1 MPLATFQQ
9 DDHLGE
15 IVIDSPPQNLYSAQL
30 LADLRAAVDE
40 AAGSD
45 IRALLL
51 RAEGDDF
58 SAGAELTVFI
68 GIDEAQARELSSTV
82 LSLIEA
88 IEDLPV
94 PTLALIH
101 GQCYAGAL
109 EVCLSCDLIW
119 AAEGSQIGQIEAV
132 AGSIPYAGGTQRIAS
147 RIGAGRAAE
156 GAHGRHPARGDAC
169 VLGPHQPSA
178 PSRPHRRG
186 GSRLRPKPRARS
198 HPCSRRHQT
207 RSPCLALG
215 RRGRGRPGNPRRG
228 PGRDAQPGHAGR
240 HRKPPALRPGT
251 RQLQQPLNDIAA
263 RRRSRIQD
271 KNQLLGTG
279 LPVCL
284 RMGDRHTDRGSLG

>member
-1 MPLATFQQ
+1 MPLATFQH

-15 IVIDSPPQNLYSAQL
+15 IVIDSPPQNLYNAQL

-68 GIDEAQARELSSTV
+68 GIDENQARELSSTV
-82 LSLIEA
+82 LSLIGA

-109 EVCLSCDLIW
+109 ETCLACDLIW

-132 AGSIPYAGGTQRIAS
+132 AGSITYAGGTQRIAS
-147 RIGAGRAAE
+147 RIGVARAAE
-156 GAHGRHPARGDAC
+156 MVFTAAILPPEILASWGLINRIVPASGLTSEARAFAQTLAHGPTRAYAAAKRMLHAWRSGGVAAADA
-169 VLGPHQPSA
+169 VTHAEGPVVM
-178 PSRPHRRG
+178 
-186 GSRLRPKPRARS
+186 RS
-198 HPCSRRHQT
+198 QDVQDGLVSLQQY
-207 RSPCLALG
+207 G
-215 RRGRGRPGNPRRG
+215 
-228 PGRDAQPGHAGR
+228 PGHAVFNNR
-240 HRKPPALRPGT
+240 
-251 RQLQQPLNDIAA
+251 
-263 RRRSRIQD
+263 
-271 KNQLLGTG
+271 
-279 LPVCL
+279 
-284 RMGDRHTDRGSLG
+284 

>member
-1 MPLATFQQ
+1 MPLATFRQ

-58 SAGAELTVFI
+58 SAGAELAVFI

-82 LSLIEA
+82 LSLIRA

-109 EVCLSCDLIW
+109 ETCLACDLIW
-119 AAEGSQIGQIEAV
+119 A
-132 AGSIPYAGGTQRIAS
+132 
-147 RIGAGRAAE
+147 
-156 GAHGRHPARGDAC
+156 
-169 VLGPHQPSA
+169 
-178 PSRPHRRG
+178 
-186 GSRLRPKPRARS
+186 RS
-198 HPCSRRHQT
+198 EEHTSELQ
-207 RSPCLALG
+207 SPCNLVC
-215 RRGRGRPGNPRRG
+215 R
-228 PGRDAQPGHAGR
+228 
-240 HRKPPALRPGT
+240 
-251 RQLQQPLNDIAA
+251 
-263 RRRSRIQD
+263 
-271 KNQLLGTG
+271 LL
-279 LPVCL
+279 LE
-284 RMGDRHTDRGSLG
+284 

>member
-45 IRALLL
+45 IRSLLL

-82 LSLIEA
+82 LSLIGA

-109 EVCLSCDLIW
+109 ETCLACDLIW

-132 AGSIPYAGGTQRIAS
+132 AGSITYAGGTQRIAS
-147 RIGAGRAAE
+147 RIGVGRTRSRRATSFIASANE
-156 GAHGRHPARGDAC
+156 TPAI
-169 VLGPHQPSA
+169 QS
-178 PSRPHRRG
+178 SR
-186 GSRLRPKPRARS
+186 GSRASSRS
-198 HPCSRRHQT
+198 T
-207 RSPCLALG
+207 RSPRIGTPSATSSLRCASPCG
-215 RRGRGRPGNPRRG
+215 RVPSARTTRCQGRSCVCERIRPTSRG
-228 PGRDAQPGHAGR
+228 A
-240 HRKPPALRPGT
+240 
-251 RQLQQPLNDIAA
+251 
-263 RRRSRIQD
+263 S
-271 KNQLLGTG
+271 
-279 LPVCL
+279 
-284 RMGDRHTDRGSLG
+284 GSTSP